1 MKHKM
6 RRNRS
11 FEFKNNEGKIENEER
26 GKRKIMSM
34 MIRNDVSCVSYR
46 QMLQARATCMRCG
59 CFDPK
64 KSMGVLLS
72 QCLSTLLGNF
82 HNLVERQN

>member
-34 MIRNDVSCVSYR
+34 MIRNDVSNASS
-46 QMLQARATCMRCG
+46 ARHVYEVWVFR
-59 CFDPK
+59 PK
-64 KSMGVLLS
+64 KIDGCASIAM
-72 QCLSTLLGNF
+72 F
-82 HNLVERQN
+82 KYIIRQFS